1 METNMDE
8 YLVKMESISK
18 HFGGVK
24 ALDKVNFKVRY
35 NEVVGLVGD
44 NGAGKS
50 TLIKILA
57 GVYSYDEGEIYF
69 NGEKIKIDNPRD
81 AKELG
86 IETVYQDLALAPNI
100 SAFQN
105 VFLGREIYKQGI
117 GKFLKILDKKTMQ
130 SRCISLLESLSI
142 EIGSVKMRVDNLSG
156 GQRQSVAIA
165 KSLYSNPRLLIMDEP
180 TTAISVRERQKVL
193 ELMRDLSQKGIS
205 VIFISHTLQE
215 IFMVAHRVVILR
227 RGVDVAHKKI
237 SETTI
242 DEVIKLM
249 VG

>member
-1 METNMDE
+1 MNE
-8 YLVKMESISK
+8 YLAELRNISK

-24 ALDKVNFKVRY
+24 ALDRVNFKIAH
-35 NEVVGLVGD
+35 NEIVGLVGD

-50 TLIKILA
+50 TLIKILS
-57 GVYSYDEGEIYF
+57 GVYPSDEGDIYF
-69 NGEKIKIDNPRD
+69 NGENVEINNPKD

-100 SAFQN
+100 GAYQN
-105 VFLGREIYKQGI
+105 MFLGREIHKAGV
-117 GKFLKILDKKTMQ
+117 GRVFKVLDKKSMQ
-130 SRCISLLESLSI
+130 RECRKILGNLDI
-142 EIGSVKMRVDNLSG
+142 EIESVKMRVDNLSG

-165 KSLYSNPRLLIMDEP
+165 KTLYRNPKLLIMDEP
-180 TTAISVRERQKVL
+180 TTAISVKEKIKVL
-193 ELMRDLSQKGIS
+193 SIMEDLAKRGIA

-215 IFMVAHRVVILR
+215 IFSVANRVVVLR
-227 RGVDVAHKKI
+227 KGVDVAHKKI
-237 SETTI
+237 KETSI